1 MKRELIPIVAVLFA
15 LGGTPA
21 MAADPKTDAKPAADA
36 AAPSGPEN
44 AAGETSDRTPQKDTA
59 TPLSQTDKTSNVP
72 AGVDPAKPGTTSDR
86 TPEAHKSMD
95 KDAKAGGMKPKSDTD
110 TKTE

>member
-15 LGGTPA
+15 MGATPA
-21 MAADPKTDAKPAADA
+21 LAADAKTDAKPAAET
-36 AAPSGPEN
+36 AAPAGPEG

-59 TPLSQTDKTSNVP
+59 TPLSQTDNTS
-72 AGVDPAKPGTTSDR
+72 AGATSDR
-86 TPEAHKSMD
+86 TPEAQKSMN
-95 KDAKAGGMKPKSDTD
+95 KDAKAGDMKPKSDTD